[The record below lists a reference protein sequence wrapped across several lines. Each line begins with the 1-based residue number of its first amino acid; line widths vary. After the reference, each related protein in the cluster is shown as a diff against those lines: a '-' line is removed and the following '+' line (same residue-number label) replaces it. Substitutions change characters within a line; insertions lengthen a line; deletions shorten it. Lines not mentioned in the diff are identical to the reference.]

1 MKNILKVFQIL
12 SRKSTLGLLL
22 ISIVISLME
31 VLSVFSVYPIFF
43 YMENTDI
50 IDSVYYQNF
59 IVFITDFLSIG
70 VFESIVLV
78 SIAIVLFTNTMVFF
92 RYLSKSKIKE
102 SVVRKNREYVLR
114 LLSDTTILHFSKIN
128 SNSIQ
133 SFLTIDSERI
143 AQIILSFTNMI
154 SAFIVILLMAGYLLF
169 IDLQLFVYLI
179 VIGLLLLII
188 LRKSYAKSKKLGE
201 ELSIVNE
208 TYTKYISKV
217 ITDRVVFMLADRVL
231 ITKSFDVDVVRRLH
245 QTKFDIQKYSSYVEF
260 VIKTVTM
267 ISILLVMYF
276 FYISN
281 TEISLILFSGVLFV
295 RLIPFISQFGNA
307 LQNFKSNLPL
317 VEKLIYLERKLIK
330 SDYIDLNEIT
340 LDNISIELK
349 DVKLN
354 NIQINNNTFEL
365 KKGNIYGLFGNSG
378 TGKTSLA
385 QSIFG
390 LNYYKSAV
398 IKLNNKYLLSS
409 NKKQTVLRNSIYLSQ
424 YNIPSEFS
432 INELFSSFDK
442 KLFTSFLQKFNF
454 LESNNLKFL
463 QRKLSSF
470 SGGEQ
475 QKLNFIH
482 AILQEKKVIIFD
494 EPTSSMDDTV
504 LMTIMDTLDAYVI
517 EHNAIIIIISHSQ
530 LIKSNI
536 KKAIILK

>member
-1 MKNILKVFQIL
+1 MQNILKVLQIL
-12 SRKSTLGLLL
+12 SKKNALGLLL
-22 ISIVISLME
+22 ISIVISFME
-31 VLSVFSVYPIFF
+31 VLSVFSVYPIFY
-43 YMENTDI
+43 YMENTKI
-50 IDSVYYQNF
+50 IDNIYYQNF
-59 IVFITDFLSIG
+59 VVFITDFLSIG

-78 SIAIVLFTNTMVFF
+78 SIATVLFTNTMVFY
-92 RYLSKSKIKE
+92 RYVSKSKIKE
-102 SVVRKNREYVLR
+102 SVVRKNRQYVLK

-143 AQIILSFTNMI
+143 AQIVLSFTNMI
-154 SAFIVILLMAGYLLF
+154 SAIIVILLMAVYLLS
-169 IDLQLFVYLI
+169 IDLQLFFYLI
-179 VIGLLLLII
+179 AIGSLLLII

-231 ITKSFDVDVVRRLH
+231 ITKSFNVDVVRKLH
-245 QTKFDIQKYSSYVEF
+245 QIKFDIQKYSSYIEF

-317 VEKLIYLERKLIK
+317 VEKLIYLESKLIK

-354 NIQINNNTFEL
+354 NIKITNDTFEL

-390 LNYYKSAV
+390 LNYYKNAV

-409 NKKQTVLRNSIYLSQ
+409 NKKQKILRNSVYLSQ
-424 YNIPSEFS
+424 HNIPSEFS

-442 KLFTSFLQKFNF
+442 QLFTSFLQKFNF
-454 LESNNLKFL
+454 LESNNSKFL

-475 QKLNFIH
+475 QKLNFIY

-494 EPTSSMDDTV
+494 EPTSSMDDGV
-504 LMTIMDTLDAYVI
+504 LMLIMDILDKYVI
-517 EHNAIIIIISHSQ
+517 KHKAIVIIISHSQ
-530 LIKSNI
+530 MIQSRVTKS
-536 KKAIILK
+536 IIL